1 MITVYEILS
10 RISYLPCLLLIL
22 CAACL
27 SSCEKVIDVDLNSAD
42 KKYVIEANITD
53 LAGTA
58 QVIITQ
64 TSNFDEPNDFPHIS
78 GATVTIS
85 ESGGATTTLPEST
98 TPGYYEAP
106 AFHGTSGKTYTLTVN
121 AGGKTFTAV
130 SVMPTKVKLDTMYIT
145 DELLFTDTRK
155 TVNAVFDDPAG
166 FGNNYRF
173 VQYVNGIRET
183 QVMIRNDEYS
193 DGRKIVAKLF
203 YFTGDEDY
211 ENKIESGDEVKLEMQ
226 CIDKNM
232 YKYWYSLDRSSTG
245 GSGQATPS
253 NPVTNIQGGALGYF
267 SAHTLE
273 TRTIIAP

>member
-1 MITVYEILS
+1 
-10 RISYLPCLLLIL
+10 
-22 CAACL
+22 
-27 SSCEKVIDVDLNSAD
+27 VIDVDLNSSD

-53 LAGTA
+53 QPGTA

-64 TSNFDEPNDFPHIS
+64 TNNFDQPNAFPHIS
-78 GATVTIS
+78 GATVTVT
-85 ESGGATTTLPEST
+85 ESGGATTTLPESSS
-98 TPGYYEAP
+98 PGYYESP
-106 AFHGTSGKTYTLTVN
+106 AFQGVSGKTYTLTVN
-121 AGGKTFTAV
+121 VNGKTFTAV
-130 SVMPTKVKLDTMYIT
+130 SMMPAKIKLDTMYIT

-155 TVNAVFDDPAG
+155 TVNTVFEDPVG

-193 DGRKIVAKLF
+193 DGRRIVAKLF

-211 ENKIESGDEVKLEMQ
+211 ENKIETGDEVKIEMQ

-253 NPVTNIQGGALGYF
+253 NPVTNLQGGALGYF

-273 TRTIIAP
+273 TRTMIAP